1 MDCQRYRDKIRQ
13 LEEEINRYK
22 YDHLTGL
29 LQRRDFENDFFAKF
43 SGGCNFYLTLV
54 DINNLHDINREKGYR
69 YGDMVI
75 RQIATALLKF
85 TKREGGV
92 IYRIGGDE
100 FAILSTSIVD
110 LSKIEGITTS
120 FDHSAAFETLDDFF
134 KSVDEDVI
142 EKKKKRR

>member
-1 MDCQRYRDKIRQ
+1 MDCQKYKDKIRQ
-13 LEEEINRYK
+13 LEEELNRYK

-43 SGGCNFYLTLV
+43 SNGCQFYLTLV
-54 DINNLHDINREKGYR
+54 DIDNLHDINREKGYR

-75 RQIATALLKF
+75 RQIATSLLKF

-100 FAILSTSIVD
+100 FAILSINTVD
-110 LSKIEGITTS
+110 LSKIKGITFS
-120 FDHSAAFETLDDFF
+120 FDYSSHFETQDELFKAVDD
-134 KSVDEDVI
+134 SLI
-142 EKKKKRR
+142 EKKEKRS